1 MYVQGKNAPFPH
13 EIAFTGGVGMSQMRA
28 SARDSRHASLLQLD
42 LRTSVFKLLLNL
54 FSFVLRHIA
63 LHLFGSALNE
73 VFRFL
78 EAEASDGAD
87 FLNDVDLLVT
97 GGCEHDGEFGLFDR
111 CRGSRGSAWS
121 SGHRHRGGGRDA
133 PFVFQKLGQL
143 GCLENR
149 QLREFVDQLLEI
161 CHSSGS
167 YMVVIYELPELF
179 TPLPS
184 GHRP

>member
-1 MYVQGKNAPFPH
+1 MLRAKMPPSPH

-54 FSFVLRHIA
+54 FSFVFRHIA

-73 VFRFL
+73 VFCFL
-78 EAEASDGAD
+78 EAQAGNGAD
-87 FLNDVDLLVT
+87 FLNDVDLLVA
-97 GGCEHDGEFGLFDR
+97 GGCEHDGEFGFFDR
-111 CRGSRGSAWS
+111 CRRSRGCAWS
-121 SGHRHRGGGRDA
+121 CSHRDRCGGRNA
-133 PFVFQKLGQL
+133 PLVLQKLGQL
-143 GCLENR
+143 GCLENC

-167 YMVVIYELPELF
+167 YMVVNLRITRAAYAASFLA
-179 TPLPS
+179 
-184 GHRP
+184 